1 MTPEPE
7 PFEKKVMFASGDLG
21 DAISEHFRDAAA
33 RSVQG
38 AHDLVALASIR
49 AEAVRAPLDSDPTST
64 FRIDLPPG
72 LPEQLG
78 SEVET
83 HLIAGD
89 GHLRVWLAGAELLDP
104 DSTMTFLVVSPT
116 GESAHAVATVGTASQ
131 PIRVTLDWPH
141 PDPPTA
147 LGLFVKAKP

>member
-1 MTPEPE
+1 MTPEPD
-7 PFEKKVMFASGDLG
+7 PFETKVMVVSDDLT
-21 DAISEHFRDAAA
+21 DAISERFRDATA

-49 AEAVRAPLDSDPTST
+49 AEAVRAPLDSDLTST

-78 SEVET
+78 SGVET
-83 HLIAGD
+83 HLIVGD

-104 DSTMTFLVVSPT
+104 DSTMTFIAVSPT
-116 GESAHAVATVGTASQ
+116 GESAHAVTTAETAGQ

-147 LGLFVKAKP
+147 LGLFVKAKA